1 MRRAELINFGLNQER
16 EDQKITKNQVMEKGV
31 GNLAQPPGEERCP
44 GKRWRIIT
52 CAVLC
57 LSFFR
62 YSRRRGSGRV

>member
-1 MRRAELINFGLNQER
+1 MRRAELTRFVLNQER
-16 EDQKITKNQVMEKGV
+16 DDQKITQNQAIEKKV
-31 GNLAQPPGEERCP
+31 ENIAQPPGEERRP

-57 LSFFR
+57 LSFLW